1 MKTETEETKEI
12 RALLDDCVKKYWLN
26 MYNFDNNPYNVTQYI
41 TWSDNEV
48 QPAETEVWEEEY
60 KCFAQEKEINNLN
73 KIYTTDYLLNWVIA

>member
-1 MKTETEETKEI
+1 MKTEETKKI
-12 RALLDDCVKKYWLN
+12 RALLDDCVKKYW
-26 MYNFDNNPYNVTQYI
+26 MKKFDFNNNNPYNVEQYI

-48 QPAETEVWEEEY
+48 QPAKTEDWEEEY